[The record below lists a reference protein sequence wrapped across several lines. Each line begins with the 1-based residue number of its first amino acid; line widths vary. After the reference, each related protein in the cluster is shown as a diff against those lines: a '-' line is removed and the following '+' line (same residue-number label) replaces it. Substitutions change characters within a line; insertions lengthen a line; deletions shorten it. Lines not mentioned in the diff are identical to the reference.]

1 MNDEKEREQHIDR
14 KTSRRI
20 LLSILILTILVI
32 SVISISFATF
42 QEVPNDSNPNSIS
55 TGNISMTYTEDTNGI
70 SITNALPISDVVGKT
85 LKGKGEYFDF
95 TINSTIV
102 GKAKLVYEIAAI
114 KDKSSTVSDSNIK
127 LYLEQQKSGTYESVM
142 EPSNFIPISEQSKI
156 GSPRGSMIL
165 KTVSKNS
172 TSSDNYR
179 LRMWIDEK
187 APTNQA
193 LSYTVRIN
201 VYAKAQ
207 K

>member
-1 MNDEKEREQHIDR
+1 MNDEKEREQQIDR

-42 QEVPNDSNPNSIS
+42 QEVPNDNNPNSIS

-127 LYLEQQKSGTYESVM
+127 LYLPYIKASLDFLIFI
-142 EPSNFIPISEQSKI
+142 NF
-156 GSPRGSMIL
+156 L
-165 KTVSKNS
+165 
-172 TSSDNYR
+172 
-179 LRMWIDEK
+179 
-187 APTNQA
+187 
-193 LSYTVRIN
+193 
-201 VYAKAQ
+201 
-207 K
+207 